1 MKITQNIKKHFAL
14 LLQGSAIVILA
25 RLAGAAIGLLI
36 QIILARSIAS
46 EQLGL
51 VFIALAIANIGSV
64 VAALGYPSVSVRFI
78 RRYHVKGFQILS
90 KHFRKQSIKEVVLF
104 SAFLMM
110 VLAQIISLNL
120 QAIKEDN
127 ALYLGIFMIPIFAL
141 LALNGGFANAYKRL
155 DISYVPDVFIRPF
168 LWLVFI
174 SICLGA
180 GLSLEAEGVLLS
192 AFIATLI
199 ALFIQFLW
207 MNSSLEKT
215 IVLQRKQSTLIKPQ
229 LLKLW
234 RLAALPMIA
243 MTLLTNMIFDIDVMV
258 LSFLISNSEIA
269 QFGIAFKIAF
279 LIGFGVHIIQ
289 QAVYPK
295 IAEAYT
301 LKNLFLMR
309 MEILNS
315 VVPATVG
322 ALFSMIIVIILGQWI
337 LSLFGAEFEAAYTAL
352 MLLTFCSLIRAI
364 GGPVSQIL
372 VLAGKQK
379 QMLIGYGSGLILLVG
394 LNVILVPLFGVDG
407 AALALVGSTVYW
419 SAYLSI
425 AAFKATNV
433 RADGF
438 ARDAL
443 KYKLLQNVPFLKSGV
458 RF

>member
-25 RLAGAAIGLLI
+25 RLAGAAIGLLT

-51 VFIALAIANIGSV
+51 VFVALAIANIGSV

-104 SAFLMM
+104 SALLMM
-110 VLAQIISLNL
+110 VLALIISLNL
-120 QAIKEDN
+120 PAIKEGN
-127 ALYLGIFMIPIFAL
+127 ALYWGIFMIPVFAL
-141 LALNGGFANAYKRL
+141 LALNGGLANAYKRV

-174 SICLGA
+174 SISLVT
-180 GLSLEAEGVLLS
+180 GLSLKAEGVVIS

-199 ALFIQFLW
+199 ALFIQCIW
-207 MNSSLEKT
+207 MNLSLEKP
-215 IVLQRKQSTLIKPQ
+215 IAPQPKQSTLKPR
-229 LLKLW
+229 LNKLW

-295 IAEAYT
+295 IADAFT
-301 LKNLFLMR
+301 LKNLSLMR

-322 ALFSMIIVIILGQWI
+322 ALFSMIIVIIFGQWI

-352 MLLTFCSLIRAI
+352 LLLTFCLLIRAI
-364 GGPVSQIL
+364 AGPVSQIL

-433 RADGF
+433 RVDGF
-438 ARDAL
+438 AKDVL